1 MAHPC
6 LPNLRWSD
14 LTHSDLAVARQA
26 GALVLIPTGAIE
38 QHGPHLPVDTDTRLA
53 TAISERAAER
63 VDAAPVL
70 VAPAMSIGF
79 SPHHLSMSGT
89 LSHRLDTYLSVLSET
104 ARGIVDG
111 GFPRVLFVNGHG
123 GNSAPLTAVCGELVT
138 DGYPVGAVDY
148 FAPGMAE
155 WRSMLTGSFEGVGH
169 ACEYETALTLALGEP
184 DLVERVTAR
193 ARGLAPRLTQPWMA
207 PGEERDPILESGARW
222 PPVFQAD
229 DCGYY
234 GDPGAAKAE
243 TGLAL
248 VEATVAGLARFIAD
262 FARMP
267 LRVGIARDPA
277 APRIDRAN

>member
-1 MAHPC
+1 MAHAD
-6 LPNLRWSD
+6 LPSLRWSE
-14 LTHSDLAVARQA
+14 LTRADLAAARQA
-26 GALVLIPTGAIE
+26 GALILIPTGAIE
-38 QHGPHLPVDTDTRLA
+38 QHGPHLPVDTDARLA

-63 VDAAPVL
+63 VDTALVV
-70 VAPAMSIGF
+70 VAPAISIGF
-79 SPHHLSMSGT
+79 SPHHLSLSGT

-104 ARGIVDG
+104 ARGIIDS

-155 WRSMLTGSFEGVGH
+155 WRPVLTGRFDGIGH
-169 ACEYETALTLALGEP
+169 ACEYETALILALGGP

-193 ARGLAPRLTQPWMA
+193 AKHLKPRLTQPWLP
-207 PGEERDPILESGARW
+207 PGEAHDPISESGARW
-222 PPVFQAD
+222 PPIFHAD

-234 GDPGAAKAE
+234 GDPGAAKVE

-248 VEATVAGLARFIAD
+248 LDATVAGLARFVAD
-262 FARMP
+262 FARTP

-277 APRIDRAN
+277 APRIDRAR